1 MQKCLYKGLCF
12 KLSTNERKGLA
23 LCDYV
28 FYASYV
34 ECYFTKPYVI
44 PFDECGLPIQV
55 STKIEK
61 YISNES
67 IDSAIAS
74 LKKLNVDEIALSTF
88 EKSMVKYVQANL

>member
-1 MQKCLYKGLCF
+1 MYRHLQKCLYKGLCP

-67 IDSAIAS
+67 MYRFSNS
-74 LKKLNVDEIALSTF
+74 FFKET
-88 EKSMVKYVQANL
+88 EC